1 MTSRR
6 FMSKKGIYK
15 RLKNSFFLISQK
27 MKLEVFNR
35 FLFQTLRGDFLMEV
49 AHFEMLWKWTLISD
63 HSNHLPNF
71 FLLHCNIC
79 DVSSFATQISK
90 QIVPHIYQCQL
101 FFNLGQSRPLFLSW
115 PFSHHNSITNWK
127 KRRCGAWDSNEGPQ
141 GGRHRRIHW
150 AIYGDRLYFGN
161 CFRVYLTRGK

>member
-71 FLLHCNIC
+71 FYC
-79 DVSSFATQISK
+79 FATYVTSQVFQPKSVNKLYRGRHTFIS
-90 QIVPHIYQCQL
+90 VNC
-101 FFNLGQSRPLFLSW
+101 FFNLGQSRPLFISW

-127 KRRCGAWDSNEGPQ
+127 SVDVVLGIQ
-141 GGRHRRIHW
+141 
-150 AIYGDRLYFGN
+150 
-161 CFRVYLTRGK
+161 TRGHRMVGTDGSTELYMVTASTLAIALGFI